1 MYNLNTVGQK
11 IVINQPIYELD
22 TSKHNINPQC
32 IVIGCKNGENKI
44 LNENVKFYQV
54 PNLTTSNAIA
64 RQWYINTLREDL
76 LEKIH
81 QTKQPVQHF
90 VCIEHF
96 DEESFLIAKD
106 PCQDPSNVI
115 MILKEDAV
123 PSLFE
128 IEVFQKMIAHQEQFT
143 LNQQKFDSHLK
154 QISFSQNKSQTPLL
168 QNLIINSEPQQTCVP
183 TNKRTRID
191 PDTRAALMQRIPKAV
206 KRTALLNFSSDS
218 TSSPSSSKVQK
229 AVKQTC
235 IKAQQAQ
242 LAADLNRNKVQK
254 AVKHTSS
261 LMNSILKEMLPPPIM
276 QSTKRS
282 YSSIVQNKAVK
293 HTSPVITNAV
303 HAKQPLT
310 QVNQNS
316 VAPTSGN
323 KITITT
329 TYVYKRILQAPE
341 IDLNLE
347 CEEEEIVYVKA
358 QPKSAPKSEDVK
370 EESSKTED
378 PKETDPEDKNE
389 TLNSK
394 NPSNKEKN
402 FQENAENKCCT
413 TSSELKLIS
422 DAKNKPKQENN
433 IVKSENVLSNKSTTD
448 YLNEFE
454 KFYARRL
461 GAIKT
466 SLMTRNSNKKTSLSY
481 LPIDLRPGNYPA
493 KVNKNNC
500 CERKIVFWK
509 KIILFFA
516 KFNDLLFN
524 LKKGYYFN

>member
-1 MYNLNTVGQK
+1 MFNLNTLGQK
-11 IVINQPIYELD
+11 IVINPPIYELD
-22 TSKHNINPQC
+22 ISKHNINPQC

-44 LNENVKFYQV
+44 VNESVKFYQV

-81 QTKQPVQHF
+81 HTKQPAHHY

-128 IEVFQKMIAHQEQFT
+128 IEVFQKMIAHQEQFS
-143 LNQQKFDSHLK
+143 LNQQKFDSQPK
-154 QISFSQNKSQTPLL
+154 QLSITQNKSQTPLL
-168 QNLIINSEPQQTCVP
+168 QNLILNSEPQKACVP

-191 PDTRAALMQRIPKAV
+191 PDTRAALIQRIPKAV
-206 KRTALLNFSSDS
+206 KRTALLNFSSDLA
-218 TSSPSSSKVQK
+218 SSPSTSKVQK

-235 IKAQQAQ
+235 IKAQQVQ
-242 LAADLNRNKVQK
+242 IPPDLNKNKVQK

-282 YSSIVQNKAVK
+282 NSSIVQNKAVK
-293 HTSPVITNAV
+293 HTSPMITNAIN
-303 HAKQPLT
+303 AKQPLT

-316 VAPTSGN
+316 IVPTSAN

-329 TYVYKRILQAPE
+329 TYVYKRVLQAPE

-358 QPKSAPKSEDVK
+358 PPKPAPKSEEMEEKVK
-370 EESSKTED
+370 QTENPKEIDQESENEALSSK
-378 PKETDPEDKNE
+378 NQI
-389 TLNSK
+389 
-394 NPSNKEKN
+394 NKEKN
-402 FQENAENKCCT
+402 LKENSENRCNTNNPDNK
-413 TSSELKLIS
+413 LKS
-422 DAKNKPKQENN
+422 DAKNKTKHENN
-433 IVKSENVLSNKSTTD
+433 ATKNENVLSNKKTTD

-466 SLMTRNSNKKTSLSY
+466 SLVTRNSDKKTNLSY

-493 KVNKNNC
+493 KVNK
-500 CERKIVFWK
+500 KI
-509 KIILFFA
+509 FF
-516 KFNDLLFN
+516 
-524 LKKGYYFN
+524 